1 MPLVS
6 TSCVPQDTWYPR
18 PSLLN
23 HHCPEHRHSHVDRAL
38 TPIHAS
44 PHSGHASSHKM
55 PKTAESDATDWTS
68 DPESESQSEYHDSGS
83 DSDDVS
89 DFQEAIPEEPSS
101 SGLDDLDSDE
111 DDDTVFPEFDPSEVE
126 RLQRQGAPDDDSE
139 IARQIEQFG
148 LDNPVREHSP
158 GSDSDGWYDGNR
170 APPEF
175 YQQSMQQFDENH
187 FKRKHYSKGTLK
199 LIANCENYWLSFC
212 TKVLHKHDWV
222 QCIVG
227 LNFMVV
233 YHFLWWY
240 LNQKTGKKGQRK
252 RPVSK
257 LSSLITFWC
266 CFRLFYERHTTKK
279 IDDVLPRGVIH
290 NALIDL
296 STKFGLGRDKRENR
310 SMTLDDLK
318 LHIETTLRT
327 TNKDFKL
334 GELRIL
340 AVLFLLLLAPQGSR
354 PQSIL
359 NVRFRHI
366 DVLLIRDPDNRRG
379 PPRLTIRLRLE
390 GTKTYRG
397 SKAVKTFL
405 VPEIIYDPSLLLSP
419 HVFLLAILIH
429 NRAFKTDRL
438 NEEPHRISTLRIHPD
453 ANELRLV
460 LRDDIKDMPLFRRS
474 IKTITGYEMSSTAA
488 ITQAMTGKWIQ
499 SVGKL
504 LGFEH
509 NTIAYN
515 LRYFAGNSLDQ
526 SVNVS
531 SALRDLIMDHAPNS
545 ETFQRHYLNRNVC
558 ADLWA
563 IHRNQNPQTALI
575 TQATSHGGSRDSRR
589 VITLSEDQINQVRR
603 DPRYQ
608 QLSAEIEGLV
618 KSGARRSSTARKDL
632 TRKRKNL
639 FDKLK
644 ARKLQEV
651 KRQWTELQA
660 LQDIERQLQGQDF
673 SAVMHKPM
681 ESPMNDVQRRMFES
695 LTAPLEGDLEA
706 QFRRRT
712 RAIEA
717 LVAYCGE
724 EEPLRT
730 QVTEARRPPPPPE
743 VSAQHLSPKE
753 QLRQIHESVLVK
765 LMGNRIRRC
774 FLCTTRACS
783 LGPSHSRFDELCRE
797 FYDEHVLARHFSSVH
812 LDEIAQDQ
820 GFVCP
825 HPDCLV
831 PLDDKDH
838 LRLHAHMVHG
848 ISTDRKRKMRHN
860 SGASTKKT
868 KVT

>member
-1 MPLVS
+1 MHLVS
-6 TSCVPQDTWYPR
+6 PLIWTWA
-18 PSLLN
+18 
-23 HHCPEHRHSHVDRAL
+23 HS
-38 TPIHAS
+38 
-44 PHSGHASSHKM
+44 
-55 PKTAESDATDWTS
+55 
-68 DPESESQSEYHDSGS
+68 
-83 DSDDVS
+83 
-89 DFQEAIPEEPSS
+89 
-101 SGLDDLDSDE
+101 
-111 DDDTVFPEFDPSEVE
+111 
-126 RLQRQGAPDDDSE
+126 
-139 IARQIEQFG
+139 
-148 LDNPVREHSP
+148 
-158 GSDSDGWYDGNR
+158 
-170 APPEF
+170 
-175 YQQSMQQFDENH
+175 
-187 FKRKHYSKGTLK
+187 
-199 LIANCENYWLSFC
+199 
-212 TKVLHKHDWV
+212 
-222 QCIVG
+222 
-227 LNFMVV
+227 
-233 YHFLWWY
+233 
-240 LNQKTGKKGQRK
+240 
-252 RPVSK
+252 
-257 LSSLITFWC
+257 
-266 CFRLFYERHTTKK
+266 
-279 IDDVLPRGVIH
+279 
-290 NALIDL
+290 
-296 STKFGLGRDKRENR
+296 
-310 SMTLDDLK
+310 
-318 LHIETTLRT
+318 
-327 TNKDFKL
+327 
-334 GELRIL
+334 
-340 AVLFLLLLAPQGSR
+340 
-354 PQSIL
+354 
-359 NVRFRHI
+359 
-366 DVLLIRDPDNRRG
+366 
-379 PPRLTIRLRLE
+379 
-390 GTKTYRG
+390 
-397 SKAVKTFL
+397 KTFL

-438 NEEPHRISTLRIHPD
+438 NDEPHRISTLRIHPD

-474 IKTITGYEMSSTAA
+474 IKTITGYEMSTTAA

-499 SVGKL
+499 SIGKL

-526 SVNVS
+526 SGKCPTIPHHCYQRARGLAAPTRRELESRLLDCISLWFYRLRSSCADLNVVNVS

-589 VITLSEDQINQVRR
+589 VITLSEDQINEVRR

-618 KSGARRSSTARKDL
+618 KSGARRSSSARKDL

-651 KRQWTELQA
+651 KKQWTELQA

-673 SAVMHKPM
+673 SAITHKPT
-681 ESPMNDVQRRMFES
+681 ESPMNDIQRRMFES
-695 LTAPLEGDLEA
+695 LTAPLVGDLEA

-753 QLRQIHESVLVK
+753 QLRQIHQSVLVSV
-765 LMGNRIRRC
+765 MGKRVRRC

-783 LGPSHSRFDELCRE
+783 LGPSHSRFDDLCRL

-812 LDEIAQDQ
+812 LDEIGQDQ

-838 LRLHAHMVHG
+838 LRLHAHMIHG
-848 ISTDRKRKMRHN
+848 ISTDRKRKMKHN
-860 SGASTKKT
+860 SSTSAKKA
-868 KVT
+868 KVV